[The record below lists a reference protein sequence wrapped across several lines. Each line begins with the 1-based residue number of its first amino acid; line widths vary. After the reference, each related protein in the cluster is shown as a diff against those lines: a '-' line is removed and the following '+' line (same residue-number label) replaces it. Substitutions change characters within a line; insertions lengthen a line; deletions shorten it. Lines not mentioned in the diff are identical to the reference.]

1 MIRKHYFLLLAFA
14 GIFALNSC
22 QKEDLPESR
31 LTLLSESMGNTKV
44 AVEGRFSHW
53 VSGETVRI
61 NNATKVI
68 TVSDGVATVDNSTN
82 TVTAP
87 FHAIYPASLCPETD
101 LASVGSVTVTLPDS
115 YQYRESGDLQ
125 QLDIPMAA
133 SNAEG
138 EELQFKHLT
147 GALAV
152 KITNNFGGE
161 MSIKEVI
168 VESSV
173 SQISGSCEVNF
184 ADVTNQTANDDAV
197 TDAQRRVRMLF
208 ESTALNIANGS
219 TEEVILPVMPV
230 SGSNKFTV
238 TVNATYGGKT
248 YTFSRTQGTGGSMA
262 RNELG
267 YVPVTM
273 SASNEHVGLLIR
285 TASDY
290 NALVSQINAMTTG
303 TATVRATI
311 DGTIDFGGA
320 TVTPINLNANH
331 VIINGTNNAKL
342 TNLSFGGAFNYY
354 GMTYSNNVS
363 SVIEISDVTIENATM
378 AGSVDSI
385 SNIGTFCAY
394 TKGDVTLTNCTAK
407 NITVGQASQVL
418 EAYIG
423 GLIGFVTTSSANTKT
438 LEVTLN
444 NCKFIQDS
452 NLINP
457 EITRLSYPVIG
468 GLIGHLYE
476 NNNVYIKTLIQDCQV
491 SNSTNGNF
499 ELEATIS
506 QIGNTVCLGGLIG
519 YSNTPSLSANYLNL
533 SIVNSSSKID
543 FKVTKLHNNTT
554 IRVGGFIGAFIDVIT
569 GYPTTT
575 YWSGNSVSGI
585 IRYTNVGTCNVRQ
598 VVGTLADKTYWNG
611 RVTTAVSIST
621 L

>member
-1 MIRKHYFLLLAFA
+1 MGFQRILVVETFCTYMIRKHYFLLLAFA
-14 GIFALNSC
+14 GILTLNSC
-22 QKEDLPESR
+22 QKEELPESK
-31 LTLLSESMGNTKV
+31 LTLFAESMGNTKV

-61 NNATKVI
+61 NNATKAI
-68 TVSDGVATVDNSTN
+68 TVSEGVATVDNSTN

-184 ADVTNQTANDDAV
+184 ANVTNQTANDDAV

-208 ESTALNIANGS
+208 ESTALNIANDS

-285 TASDY
+285 TVLDY

-342 TNLSFGGAFNYY
+342 TNLSFGGVSNCY

-378 AGSVDSI
+378 AGSVGSI
-385 SNIGTFCAY
+385 SN
-394 TKGDVTLTNCTAK
+394 K
-407 NITVGQASQVL
+407 
-418 EAYIG
+418 IG
-423 GLIGFVTTSSANTKT
+423 GSS
-438 LEVTLN
+438 
-444 NCKFIQDS
+444 
-452 NLINP
+452 IN
-457 EITRLSYPVIG
+457 
-468 GLIGHLYE
+468 
-476 NNNVYIKTLIQDCQV
+476 
-491 SNSTNGNF
+491 
-499 ELEATIS
+499 
-506 QIGNTVCLGGLIG
+506 
-519 YSNTPSLSANYLNL
+519 
-533 SIVNSSSKID
+533 
-543 FKVTKLHNNTT
+543 
-554 IRVGGFIGAFIDVIT
+554 
-569 GYPTTT
+569 
-575 YWSGNSVSGI
+575 
-585 IRYTNVGTCNVRQ
+585 
-598 VVGTLADKTYWNG
+598 
-611 RVTTAVSIST
+611 
-621 L
+621 